1 MRRIGLPRR
10 VVDAAARPAGG
21 EGGSALRGVLLA
33 AGGMAIIST
42 ESVFTRLADADG
54 FDITFWVGV
63 FTVIVTGT
71 ITTVRDGNPL
81 PRIRA
86 QGRPLWVSSVLQAG
100 MTTFFVLAVT
110 RTSIAN
116 VVVIIAAGPLF
127 AALFSWLLLR
137 ERTSRATWVG
147 IVASAV
153 GIGIVMS
160 GSFGGGAVSG
170 DVLALAAIV
179 AYSLGV
185 VLLRRHPEIDVTL
198 VVGLGGG
205 LMALAAVVPAV
216 DLLGHDAVAWLALL
230 LMGAVTGPSARM
242 MLGSAPRH
250 IPAAQV
256 GLFAPMETVLATLWG
271 FLFFDEAPAAT
282 TWIGGAVILAGLVYA
297 IWPRP
302 RAKFSAGA
310 TSAVA

>member
-1 MRRIGLPRR
+1 MVQQSTATKGI
-10 VVDAAARPAGG
+10 
-21 EGGSALRGVLLA
+21 LLA

-42 ESVFTRLADADG
+42 ESVFARLADADG

-63 FTVIVTGT
+63 FTVLVTGT
-71 ITTVRDGNPL
+71 LTTVRDGNPL
-81 PRIRA
+81 PRIAA
-86 QGRPLWVSSVLQAG
+86 QGRPLWISSVLQAL

-110 RTSIAN
+110 NTSIAN

-137 ERTSRATWVG
+137 ERTSTSTWIG
-147 IVASAV
+147 IVLSAV
-153 GIGIVMS
+153 GITIVMS
-160 GSFGGGAVSG
+160 GSFGGGSPLG
-170 DVLALAAIV
+170 DVLALGAIS

-205 LMALAAVVPAV
+205 LMSLLAVVPAE
-216 DLLGHDAVAWLALL
+216 LFGHDLVAWLALL
-230 LMGAVTGPSARM
+230 AMGAITGPAARM

-271 FLFFDEAPAAT
+271 FLFFAEAPAAT
-282 TWIGGAVILAGLVYA
+282 TWIGGAVILAGLLYA

-302 RAKFSAGA
+302 GDR
-310 TSAVA
+310 SAVPAAAT